1 MKTIVIDGNEY
12 DIECN
17 ALTYIQYKKVF
28 NKGIFADMDIIKDY
42 LIRQTLKANELKEID
57 NLESSI
63 YELKEK
69 YPQMSEQEI
78 DTQVGNYMNNYIDDF
93 IEVTTRIAYILI
105 YSANEKIEEYEN
117 WLRKIKSFKIDDD
130 WVAEVTELAVDCF
143 C

>member
-1 MKTIVIDGNEY
+1 MKAIVIDGNKY

-42 LIRQTLKANELKEID
+42 LIRQTLKANELKE
-57 NLESSI
+57 
-63 YELKEK
+63 K

-93 IEVTTRIAYILI
+93 IEVITRIAYILI

>member
-12 DIECN
+12 NIECN

-28 NKGIFADMDIIKDY
+28 NKGIFADMDTIKDY
-42 LIRQTLKANELKEID
+42 LVRQTLKAN
-57 NLESSI
+57 
-63 YELKEK
+63 ELKEK

-93 IEVTTRIAYILI
+93 IEVITRIAYILI

>member
-1 MKTIVIDGNEY
+1 MKTIVIDGNKY
-12 DIECN
+12 NIECN
-17 ALTYIQYKKVF
+17 ALTYIQYKKIF

-42 LIRQTLKANELKEID
+42 LVKQTLKAK
-57 NLESSI
+57 
-63 YELKEK
+63 ELKEK

-78 DTQVGNYMNNYIDDF
+78 DVQVGNYMNNYIDDF
-93 IEVTTRIAYILI
+93 IEVVTRIAYILI

-117 WLRKIKSFKIDDD
+117 WLRKIKNFKIDDD

>member
-12 DIECN
+12 NIECN

-42 LIRQTLKANELKEID
+42 LVRQTLKAN
-57 NLESSI
+57 
-63 YELKEK
+63 ELKEK

-93 IEVTTRIAYILI
+93 IEVITRIAYILI

-117 WLRKIKSFKIDDD
+117 WLRKIKSFKLDDD

>member
-12 DIECN
+12 NIECN

-28 NKGIFADMDIIKDY
+28 NKGILADMDIIKDY
-42 LIRQTLKANELKEID
+42 LVRQTLKAN
-57 NLESSI
+57 
-63 YELKEK
+63 ELKEK

-93 IEVTTRIAYILI
+93 IEVITRIAYILI

>member
-12 DIECN
+12 NIECN

-42 LIRQTLKANELKEID
+42 LVRQTLKANEI
-57 NLESSI
+57 
-63 YELKEK
+63 KEK

-93 IEVTTRIAYILI
+93 IEVITRIAYILI
-105 YSANEKIEEYEN
+105 YSANEKVEEYEN
-117 WLRKIKSFKIDDD
+117 WLRKIKNFKIDDD

>member
-12 DIECN
+12 NIECN
-17 ALTYIQYKKVF
+17 GLTYIQYKKVF

-42 LIRQTLKANELKEID
+42 LVRQTLKAN
-57 NLESSI
+57 
-63 YELKEK
+63 ELKEK

-78 DTQVGNYMNNYIDDF
+78 DAQVGNYMNNHIDDF
-93 IEVTTRIAYILI
+93 IEVITRIAYILI
-105 YSANEKIEEYEN
+105 YSANEKVEEYEN
-117 WLRKIKSFKIDDD
+117 WLRKIKNFKIDDD

>member
-1 MKTIVIDGNEY
+1 MKTIVIDGNKY

-28 NKGIFADMDIIKDY
+28 NKGIFADMDTIKDY
-42 LIRQTLKANELKEID
+42 LIRQTLKAN
-57 NLESSI
+57 
-63 YELKEK
+63 ELKEK

-93 IEVTTRIAYILI
+93 IEVITRIAYILI

>member
-42 LIRQTLKANELKEID
+42 LIRQTLKAN
-57 NLESSI
+57 
-63 YELKEK
+63 ELKEK

-117 WLRKIKSFKIDDD
+117 WLRKIKNFKIDDD

>member
-1 MKTIVIDGNEY
+1 MKTIVIDGNKY

-42 LIRQTLKANELKEID
+42 LIRQTLKANELKE
-57 NLESSI
+57 
-63 YELKEK
+63 K

-93 IEVTTRIAYILI
+93 IEVITRIAYILI

-117 WLRKIKSFKIDDD
+117 WLRKIKNFKIDDD

>member
-1 MKTIVIDGNEY
+1 MKTIVIDGNKY

-42 LIRQTLKANELKEID
+42 LIRQTLKANELKE
-57 NLESSI
+57 
-63 YELKEK
+63 K

-93 IEVTTRIAYILI
+93 IEVITRIAYILV

-117 WLRKIKSFKIDDD
+117 WLRR
-130 WVAEVTELAVDCF
+130 
-143 C
+143 

>member
-12 DIECN
+12 NIECN

-28 NKGIFADMDIIKDY
+28 NKGIFADMDTIKDY
-42 LIRQTLKANELKEID
+42 LVRQTLKANEI
-57 NLESSI
+57 
-63 YELKEK
+63 KEK

-93 IEVTTRIAYILI
+93 IEVITRIAYILI
-105 YSANEKIEEYEN
+105 YSANEKVEEYEN
-117 WLRKIKSFKIDDD
+117 WLRKIKNLKIDDD

>member
-12 DIECN
+12 NIECN

-42 LIRQTLKANELKEID
+42 LVRQTLKAN
-57 NLESSI
+57 
-63 YELKEK
+63 ELKEK

-78 DTQVGNYMNNYIDDF
+78 DAQVGNYMNNHIDDF
-93 IEVTTRIAYILI
+93 IEVITRIAYILI
-105 YSANEKIEEYEN
+105 YSANEKVEEYEN
-117 WLRKIKSFKIDDD
+117 WLRKIKNFKIDDD
-130 WVAEVTELAVDCF
+130 WVAEVTEPAVDCF

>member
-1 MKTIVIDGNEY
+1 MKTIVIDGNKY

-42 LIRQTLKANELKEID
+42 LIRQTLKANELKE
-57 NLESSI
+57 
-63 YELKEK
+63 K

-93 IEVTTRIAYILI
+93 IEVITRIAYILI
-105 YSANEKIEEYEN
+105 CSANEKVEEYEN
-117 WLRKIKSFKIDDD
+117 WLRKIKNFKIDDD

>member
-12 DIECN
+12 NIECN

-42 LIRQTLKANELKEID
+42 LVRETLKAN
-57 NLESSI
+57 
-63 YELKEK
+63 ELKEK

-78 DTQVGNYMNNYIDDF
+78 DAQVGNYMNNHIDDF
-93 IEVTTRIAYILI
+93 IEVITRIAYILI
-105 YSANEKIEEYEN
+105 YSANEKVEEYEN
-117 WLRKIKSFKIDDD
+117 WLRKIKNFKIDDD

>member
-12 DIECN
+12 NIECN

-42 LIRQTLKANELKEID
+42 LVRQTLKANEI
-57 NLESSI
+57 
-63 YELKEK
+63 KEK

-93 IEVTTRIAYILI
+93 IEVITRIAYILI
-105 YSANEKIEEYEN
+105 YSANEKVEEYEN
-117 WLRKIKSFKIDDD
+117 WLRKIKNLKIDDD

>member
-1 MKTIVIDGNEY
+1 MKTIVIDGNKY

-28 NKGIFADMDIIKDY
+28 NKGIFADMDIVKDY
-42 LIRQTLKANELKEID
+42 LIRQTLKANELKE
-57 NLESSI
+57 
-63 YELKEK
+63 K
-69 YPQMSEQEI
+69 YTQMSEQEI

-93 IEVTTRIAYILI
+93 IEVITRIAYILI

>member
-12 DIECN
+12 NIECN

-42 LIRQTLKANELKEID
+42 LVRQTLKAN
-57 NLESSI
+57 
-63 YELKEK
+63 ELKEK

-93 IEVTTRIAYILI
+93 IEVITRIAYILI
-105 YSANEKIEEYEN
+105 YSANEKVEEYEN
-117 WLRKIKSFKIDDD
+117 WLRKIKNFKIDDD

>member
-1 MKTIVIDGNEY
+1 MKTIVIDGNKY

-42 LIRQTLKANELKEID
+42 FIRQTLKAN
-57 NLESSI
+57 
-63 YELKEK
+63 ELKEK

-93 IEVTTRIAYILI
+93 IEVITRIAYILI

>member
-1 MKTIVIDGNEY
+1 MKTIVIDGNKY

-42 LIRQTLKANELKEID
+42 LIRQTLKANELKE
-57 NLESSI
+57 
-63 YELKEK
+63 K

-93 IEVTTRIAYILI
+93 IEVITRIAYILV

-117 WLRKIKSFKIDDD
+117 WLRKIKNFKIDDD

>member
-12 DIECN
+12 EIECN
-17 ALTYIQYKKVF
+17 ALTYIQYKKIF
-28 NKGIFADMDIIKDY
+28 KKGIFADMDIIKDY
-42 LIRQTLKANELKEID
+42 LVSQTLKTK
-57 NLESSI
+57 
-63 YELKEK
+63 ELKEK

-93 IEVTTRIAYILI
+93 IEVITRIAYILI
-105 YSANEKIEEYEN
+105 YSANEKIEEYEE
-117 WLRKIKSFKIDDD
+117 WLRKIKNFKIDDD

>member
-12 DIECN
+12 NIECN

-42 LIRQTLKANELKEID
+42 LVRQTLKAN
-57 NLESSI
+57 
-63 YELKEK
+63 ELKEK

-93 IEVTTRIAYILI
+93 IEVITRIVYILI
-105 YSANEKIEEYEN
+105 YSANEKVEEYEN
-117 WLRKIKSFKIDDD
+117 WLR
-130 WVAEVTELAVDCF
+130 
-143 C
+143 

>member
-1 MKTIVIDGNEY
+1 MKAIVIDGNKY

-42 LIRQTLKANELKEID
+42 LIRQTLKANELKE
-57 NLESSI
+57 
-63 YELKEK
+63 K

-93 IEVTTRIAYILI
+93 IEVITRIVYILI

>member
-1 MKTIVIDGNEY
+1 MKTIVIDGNKY

-28 NKGIFADMDIIKDY
+28 NKGIIADMDIIKDY
-42 LIRQTLKANELKEID
+42 LIRQTLKAN
-57 NLESSI
+57 
-63 YELKEK
+63 ELKEK

-93 IEVTTRIAYILI
+93 IEVITRIAYILI

>member
-12 DIECN
+12 NIECN
-17 ALTYIQYKKVF
+17 GLTYIQYKKVF

-42 LIRQTLKANELKEID
+42 LVRQTLKAN
-57 NLESSI
+57 
-63 YELKEK
+63 ELKEK

-78 DTQVGNYMNNYIDDF
+78 DAQVGNYMNNHIDDF
-93 IEVTTRIAYILI
+93 IEVITRIAYILI
-105 YSANEKIEEYEN
+105 YSANEKVEEYEN
-117 WLRKIKSFKIDDD
+117 WLRKIKNLKIDDD

>member
-1 MKTIVIDGNEY
+1 MKTIVIDGNKY

-42 LIRQTLKANELKEID
+42 LIIQTLKAN
-57 NLESSI
+57 
-63 YELKEK
+63 ELKEK

-93 IEVTTRIAYILI
+93 IEVITRIAYILI
-105 YSANEKIEEYEN
+105 YSVNEKIEEYEN

>member
-1 MKTIVIDGNEY
+1 MKTIVIDGNKY

-17 ALTYIQYKKVF
+17 ALTYIQYKKIF

-42 LIRQTLKANELKEID
+42 LIRQTLKAN
-57 NLESSI
+57 
-63 YELKEK
+63 ELKEK

-93 IEVTTRIAYILI
+93 IEVITRIAYILI

-117 WLRKIKSFKIDDD
+117 WLRKIKNFKIDDD

>member
-42 LIRQTLKANELKEID
+42 LIRQTLKANELKE
-57 NLESSI
+57 
-63 YELKEK
+63 K

-93 IEVTTRIAYILI
+93 IEVITRIAYILI
-105 YSANEKIEEYEN
+105 YSVNEKIEEYEN

>member
-1 MKTIVIDGNEY
+1 MKTIVIDGNKY

-42 LIRQTLKANELKEID
+42 LIRQTLKANELKE
-57 NLESSI
+57 
-63 YELKEK
+63 K

-93 IEVTTRIAYILI
+93 IEVITRIAYSLI

>member
-42 LIRQTLKANELKEID
+42 LIRQTLKANELKE
-57 NLESSI
+57 
-63 YELKEK
+63 K

-93 IEVTTRIAYILI
+93 IEVITRIAYILI
-105 YSANEKIEEYEN
+105 YSVNEKIEEYED

>member
-1 MKTIVIDGNEY
+1 MKTIVIDGNKY
-12 DIECN
+12 NIECN
-17 ALTYIQYKKVF
+17 ALTYIQYKKIF

-42 LIRQTLKANELKEID
+42 LVKQTLKAN
-57 NLESSI
+57 
-63 YELKEK
+63 ELKEK

-93 IEVTTRIAYILI
+93 IEVITRIAYILI

>member
-1 MKTIVIDGNEY
+1 MKTIVIDGNKY

-42 LIRQTLKANELKEID
+42 LIRQTLKANELKE
-57 NLESSI
+57 
-63 YELKEK
+63 K

-93 IEVTTRIAYILI
+93 IEVITRIAYILI
-105 YSANEKIEEYEN
+105 YSVNEKIEEYEN